1 MNVLRCAL
9 IAVSLAVTAAGQ
21 MKDDLV
27 GTWKLVSY
35 WSTRPNG
42 ERVQPYGPHPTGFLT
57 YTPQGRMSAI
67 LGDPARPRL
76 STEDRLATS
85 VAERAEVFIGGLELA
100 NAYSELADAK
110 EQRIRFEEEAERIR
124 AAAGHA
130 TLPERFL
137 EAIAHMPECGGI
149 ALGMDRLAMLFC
161 GTELIRDVMAFPDD
175 EA

>member
-42 ERVQPYGPHPTGFLT
+42 ERVQPYGPHPIGFLT

-85 VAERAEVFIGGLELA
+85 VAERAEAFLNFVAYAGTFRIEGDQVIHHVEICSLQNWVGGDQVRQLKLE
-100 NAYSELADAK
+100 
-110 EQRIRFEEEAERIR
+110 
-124 AAAGHA
+124 G
-130 TLPERFL
+130 
-137 EAIAHMPECGGI
+137 
-149 ALGMDRLAMLFC
+149 DRLTLRPPPRTVA
-161 GTELIRDVMAFPDD
+161 GERRTNELVWERLR
-175 EA
+175 